1 MQLQRKQTQSQP
13 QQQQKPQQLQQQ
25 HARPKSPPPA
35 TAKAPRSTINQPYQQ
50 GPSLL
55 PSPSSGQTLMESN
68 DTIFGRLITS
78 QLSKIPEGRKK
89 EQLKINVMQQL
100 VQAMFDEEQS

>member
-1 MQLQRKQTQSQP
+1 
-13 QQQQKPQQLQQQ
+13 
-25 HARPKSPPPA
+25 
-35 TAKAPRSTINQPYQQ
+35 
-50 GPSLL
+50 
-55 PSPSSGQTLMESN
+55 MESN